1 VHNNQCLTKMKLLMP
16 SLMRKMMIAFNCRGV
31 LVNLV
36 YFLQG
41 CVGISN
47 AIPKIV
53 TFLIV
58 LCLIVLCRINS

>member
-1 VHNNQCLTKMKLLMP
+1 M
-16 SLMRKMMIAFNCRGV
+16 
-31 LVNLV
+31 NLV

-47 AIPKIV
+47 AILKIV